1 MPSNL
6 SLQEREAV
14 YDTLRRYLWCM
25 DTRDVEGAVATF
37 TADAEVKDITG
48 RRWDAPNRGARGF
61 AEHFLLPER
70 DSAGQ
75 HWVQFMEIDDIAD
88 GAVKVTAYWLG
99 ATWGADDSRFVN
111 TLGSYV
117 DTVVKVDGK
126 WLIREKVIDPWN
138 NETVPMIGKHR

>member
-1 MPSNL
+1 MPSKL

-37 TADAEVKDITG
+37 TSDAEVKDVTG

-75 HWVQFMEIDDIAD
+75 HWVQFMEMDDLPD
-88 GAVKVTAYWLG
+88 GAVKVVSYWMG
-99 ATWGADDSRFVN
+99 ATWAADDSKFVN
-111 TLGSYV
+111 HLGRYT
-117 DTVVKVDGK
+117 DTVVKVDGSWRIK
-126 WLIREKVIDPWN
+126 EKVIDPWN
-138 NETVPMIGKHR
+138 NETVQMVGKHN